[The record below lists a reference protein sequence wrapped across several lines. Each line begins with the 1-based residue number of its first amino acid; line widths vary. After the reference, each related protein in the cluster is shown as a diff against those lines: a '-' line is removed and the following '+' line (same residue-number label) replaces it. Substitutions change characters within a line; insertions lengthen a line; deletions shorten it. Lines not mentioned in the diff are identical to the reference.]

1 MGSSDSLRSE
11 LGAVLARGATGASS
25 ADRLCHACV
34 DLLEVDGAAL
44 SFIHVGGAQG
54 TLGSSGEVSRRI
66 DELQFTL
73 AEGPCLD
80 SVRQASP
87 VLVPDIRA
95 ATERW
100 PAFALAAQDL
110 GVQAVFAVPVAAAGA
125 WIGALDLFRNTRGPL
140 SPAGLSGG
148 RWAAELATLPVLDLM
163 TTQLDLTPAD
173 QGVDG
178 WVQLGSLQRVEVYQ
192 ATGMIMGQL
201 GVGNME
207 ALVRLRAH
215 AASHDRTPSEVAW
228 DVIERRL
235 TFAADGQVSDPTPN
249 PHPSS

>member
-1 MGSSDSLRSE
+1 MGSSDSLRSQ
-11 LGAVLARGATGASS
+11 LGAVVARGARGASS
-25 ADRLCHACV
+25 ADLLCHACV

-44 SFIHVGGAQG
+44 SFIHAGGPQG

-73 AEGPCLD
+73 AEGPCRE
-80 SVRQASP
+80 SVRRVSP
-87 VLVPDIRA
+87 VLVPDVKT
-95 ATERW
+95 ATQRW
-100 PAFALAAQDL
+100 PAFAVAAQDL
-110 GVQAVFAVPVAAAGA
+110 GMRAVFALPVAAAGT
-125 WIGALDLFRNTRGPL
+125 WIGALDLFRSTPGPL

-148 RWAAELATLPVLDLM
+148 RWAAELAALPVLDLM
-163 TTQLDLTPAD
+163 TTQLDLTPSD

-178 WVQLGSLQRVEVYQ
+178 WVQLESLERVEVHQ

-215 AASHDRTPSEVAW
+215 VSTHDRTPSEVAW
-228 DVIERRL
+228 DVVERRM
-235 TFAADGQVSDPTPN
+235 TFAADGQASDPTPD
-249 PHPSS
+249 PDPSS